1 MELSAALSDC
11 DRGQILIWKGSCGTK
26 GLEMRSH
33 EKQDE
38 KQRTLKNSGLESC
51 PISGQNRCLN
61 KEHREGRE
69 KQNNVRETREGFHWP
84 GLGI

>member
-1 MELSAALSDC
+1 MLLSDC

-38 KQRTLKNSGLESC
+38 KQELLRTQGLESLSYFWIEQM
-51 PISGQNRCLN
+51 PEQGA
-61 KEHREGRE
+61 
-69 KQNNVRETREGFHWP
+69 
-84 GLGI
+84 